1 MDKVQMTVTLVEPDL
16 LAYLRQF
23 SDPRERSFMLRMLAL
38 RGLQSGRAG
47 GQEAVVWPPVPGS
60 PVVHGGLDSTPVRTP
75 APIPQE
81 PTTRGSEARPH
92 NEPPLS
98 SPTVAS
104 PPAASEPVQGAMEKS
119 NAGAALDPLAGI
131 DIGALNDALARY

>member
-60 PVVHGGLDSTPVRTP
+60 PAVLGGLDSKPARTP
-75 APIPQE
+75 APITQE
-81 PTTRGSEARPH
+81 SIIRAAEHRPH
-92 NEPPLS
+92 SEPPLS
-98 SPTVAS
+98 VPTVAA
-104 PPAASEPVQGAMEKS
+104 PTAATEPMQGAMEK
-119 NAGAALDPLAGI
+119 NDGVLVDPLAGI
-131 DIGALNDALARY
+131 DIGALTDALARY

>member
-47 GQEAVVWPPVPGS
+47 GQEAVVWPPVSGS
-60 PVVHGGLDSTPVRTP
+60 QVVHGGLDSTARTP
-75 APIPQE
+75 APTPQE

-98 SPTVAS
+98 APTVAS
-104 PPAASEPVQGAMEKS
+104 PPAATEPVQGAMEKS

>member
-38 RGLQSGRAG
+38 RGLQSGRAA
-47 GQEAVVWPPVPGS
+47 GQETVVWPPVPGS
-60 PVVHGGLDSTPVRTP
+60 PVVPGGLGPTPMRTS
-75 APIPQE
+75 APTPQE
-81 PTTRGSEARPH
+81 SAMRGSEARPYF
-92 NEPPLS
+92 EPPLS
-98 SPTVAS
+98 VPTVAS
-104 PPAASEPVQGAMEKS
+104 PPAATEPVQGAMEKS

>member
-38 RGLQSGRAG
+38 RGLQSGRSG
-47 GQEAVVWPPVPGS
+47 GHEVVVWPPVPGS
-60 PVVHGGLDSTPVRTP
+60 PGVDRGIDPTPIRTP
-75 APIPQE
+75 APTPQMQAT
-81 PTTRGSEARPH
+81 PASESRPEG
-92 NEPPLS
+92 EPPLS
-98 SPTVAS
+98 VATVAS
-104 PPAASEPVQGAMEKS
+104 FPAAPEPVQVAMGTS
-119 NAGAALDPLAGI
+119 NAGAPIDPLAGI

>member
-47 GQEAVVWPPVPGS
+47 GQEAVVWPPVSGS
-60 PVVHGGLDSTPVRTP
+60 PAGGLDSTPARTP
-75 APIPQE
+75 APITQE
-81 PTTRGSEARPH
+81 PIMRGAEPRPH
-92 NEPPLS
+92 NEAPLS
-98 SPTVAS
+98 VPTVAA
-104 PPAASEPVQGAMEKS
+104 PPAATGPMQDAMEGNDS
-119 NAGAALDPLAGI
+119 DLIDPLAGI
-131 DIGALNDALARY
+131 DIGALNDAMARY